1 MTLEEALKKIQEL
14 ETELTTERKKV
25 SDQNSYI
32 TKLEAQVNNKPNEGG
47 SGQDPIIQAYI
58 ERKMRE
64 DVLAQAVSLI
74 KSEVSDE
81 EYKAIEPDFLD
92 FLEKNMKK
100 ANTKVEYIMD
110 AFSLVWGRC
119 LRKKDHPIHKVKAA
133 TPSGTTPQGTNVQTS
148 GNVPPIVTQPPG
160 ITDGDGGS
168 TPPPSTE
175 TRIANTKDAFSALK
189 KKMGTIGGNRF
200 S

>member
-74 KSEVSDE
+74 KSEVSNE

-133 TPSGTTPQGTNVQTS
+133 TPSGTTPQGKTDQTS